1 MNEEAESA
9 LSVLRCGLK
18 HFAKDQG
25 YILSFAEFLLGL
37 NDFENAR
44 ILLENGIQMIGE
56 DDCPALW
63 EKLLLIE
70 SQYSMSPSSLGD
82 IVKVSVGVFL
92 HGIVAEAVLQ
102 RESQET
108 IITRADQLPVSLQR
122 IQRMECV

>member
-1 MNEEAESA
+1 MLAAIYLTHLYPHPQTVSIYMR
-9 LSVLRCGLK
+9 SVY
-18 HFAKDQG
+18 AA
-25 YILSFAEFLLGL
+25 IL
-37 NDFENAR
+37 DR

-102 RESQET
+102 RESQEA
-108 IITRADQLPVSLQR
+108 IITGADQFPVSLQR
-122 IQRMECV
+122 IQRTECV

>member
-9 LSVLRCGLK
+9 LSVLRCGLI

-70 SQYSMSPSSLGD
+70 SQYSMSPSSMGD

-102 RESQET
+102 RESQEA
-108 IITRADQLPVSLQR
+108 IITGADQFPVSLQR
-122 IQRMECV
+122 IQRTECV

>member
-9 LSVLRCGLK
+9 LSVLRCGLT

-44 ILLENGIQMIGE
+44 M
-56 DDCPALW
+56 
-63 EKLLLIE
+63 IE

>member
-9 LSVLRCGLK
+9 LSVLRCGLT

-92 HGIVAEAVLQ
+92 H
-102 RESQET
+102 
-108 IITRADQLPVSLQR
+108 
-122 IQRMECV
+122 

>member
-9 LSVLRCGLK
+9 LSVLRCGLT

-122 IQRMECV
+122 IQRTECV